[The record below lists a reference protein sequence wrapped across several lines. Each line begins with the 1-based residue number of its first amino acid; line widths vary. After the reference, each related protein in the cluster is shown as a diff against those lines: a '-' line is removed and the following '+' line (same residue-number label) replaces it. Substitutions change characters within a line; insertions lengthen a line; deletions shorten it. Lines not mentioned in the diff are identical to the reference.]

1 MIIKY
6 IENKNIEKEKWN
18 DCIDT
23 ALNGLIYAKSFFLDN
38 MADNWDGI
46 VLGDYE
52 AIMPVTW
59 KNKWGIRYFY
69 QPAFLQQGGI
79 FFKAALSEVDINE
92 VFNTIFTRFKFAE
105 ITGNYL
111 NASLH
116 SIPFLNVNIRN
127 NFIINLNQDYSKLSY
142 NYTFSCKKSLKRVKK
157 FDLLYKQSNN
167 FSEIIKLYKN
177 LYGQRLPYVLDK
189 DYDYFE
195 KLCKE
200 VSGKQNVVIR
210 QVFNSKGELL
220 CAVILL
226 KDAGR
231 LYNII
236 SCVTAAGKQLEANYF
251 LYDNIFKEFS
261 GKPLLFDFEGSD
273 IQGIANFY
281 LKFNPENHP
290 YPFIKYNKLNIF
302 LKLLKQ

>member
-1 MIIKY
+1 MVVNYIKY
-6 IENKNIEKEKWN
+6 KNIDKQKWDACVDN
-18 DCIDT
+18 
-23 ALNGLIYAKSFFLDN
+23 AVNGLVYGKSFYLDN
-38 MADNWDGI
+38 MASNWDGI

-52 AIMPVTW
+52 AVMPITW
-59 KNKWGIRYFY
+59 RSKWGIRYLY
-69 QPAFLQQGGI
+69 QPAFIQQGGI
-79 FFKAALSEVDINE
+79 FFKTALSEVNIQE

-111 NASLH
+111 NNSLH
-116 SIPFLNVNIRN
+116 SIPFLKIDSRS
-127 NFIINLNQDYSKLSY
+127 NFTINLNDDYSNISN
-142 NYTFSCKKSLKRVKK
+142 NYTFSCKKSLKRIKK
-157 FDLLYKQSNN
+157 FGLLYKHSNN
-167 FSEIIKLYKN
+167 FSEIIKLFKN
-177 LYGQRLPYVLDK
+177 LYGQRLPYILNK
-189 DYDYFE
+189 DYDHFE

-200 VSGKQNVVIR
+200 MSAKQNIVIR
-210 QVFNSKGELL
+210 QAFNTKGEFL

-236 SCVTAAGKQLEANYF
+236 NCVTAAGKPVKANYF

-273 IQGIANFY
+273 IQAIANFY
-281 LKFNPENHP
+281 SKFNPENHP
-290 YPFIKYNKLNIF
+290 YPFIKFNKLNIF